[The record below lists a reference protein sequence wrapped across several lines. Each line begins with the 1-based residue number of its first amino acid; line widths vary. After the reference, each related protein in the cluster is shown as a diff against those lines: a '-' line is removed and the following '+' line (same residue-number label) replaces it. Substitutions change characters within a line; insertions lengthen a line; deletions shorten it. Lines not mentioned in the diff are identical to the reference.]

1 MQVQVLCFGH
11 LADYFGSDS
20 FEVSLPL
27 GAKVSDLVAELE
39 RREPRAQALGKRCR
53 FALNEEY
60 TTLDAPLWEGCT
72 VAALPP
78 MSGG

>member
-1 MQVQVLCFGH
+1 MTVNLLCFGH
-11 LADYFGSDS
+11 LTDYFGAEMRPI
-20 FEVSLPL
+20 EVME
-27 GAKVSDLVAELE
+27 GATIQDLIAEME
-39 RREPRAQALGKRCR
+39 RLEPRVSPLASRCR

-60 TTLDAPLWEGCT
+60 TTLQARLTPDCT

>member
-1 MQVQVLCFGH
+1 MQIHLLCFGH
-11 LADYFGSDS
+11 LTDYFGAEPRLMEMPD
-20 FEVSLPL
+20 
-27 GAKVSDLVAELE
+27 GATVQDLVEELE
-39 RREPRAQALGKRCR
+39 RLEPRASQLAKRCR

-60 TTLDAPLWEGCT
+60 TSLQALLTPGCT